1 MVPHDTE
8 PVSFVG
14 IGTSTKTVHLRP
26 AETPHGRRSELT
38 PPFLF
43 PARLTGTRRPWGGG
57 LHPSGTRGKLT
68 GMLRRGPNRTV
79 GSRFSWASV
88 LLVAVSL
95 LASACS
101 SASATPAKNQ
111 PDGAML
117 DRALHAW
124 TRFPVGSSPR
134 PLILLEG
141 FVLNPEYGFRDDNS
155 KEAFING
162 EVTPPAS
169 WPVSPTSSMGFPII
183 GAASAFKT
191 LTTPTTN
198 SLGTPLPLGTTAVQL
213 GSGLFL
219 TDRGWRVLPAW
230 LFSLTGVQNP
240 AKVLAVGPS
249 AIYSAPVTRGG
260 DSPAADI
267 SSGWRWRSAHR
278 GERRGCGCWHRA
290 LHRQLRALGQRVE
303 AGSRRG
309 CGLAPARTDRDPE
322 APATDLRG
330 VFIGGVSA
338 ACVSRT
344 GGSARRAGG
353 GRCQI

>member
-1 MVPHDTE
+1 M
-8 PVSFVG
+8 
-14 IGTSTKTVHLRP
+14 
-26 AETPHGRRSELT
+26 
-38 PPFLF
+38 
-43 PARLTGTRRPWGGG
+43 GGG
-57 LHPSGTRGKLT
+57 LHPSGTRGKLM
-68 GMLRRGPNRTV
+68 GMLRRGPHRTV

-88 LLVAVSL
+88 LLIVVSL
-95 LASACS
+95 LASVCP

-124 TRFPVGSSPR
+124 TGFPVGSSPR

-141 FVLNPEYGFRDDNS
+141 FVLNPEFGFRDDNS

-162 EVTPPAS
+162 EVTAPAS

-198 SLGTPLPLGTTAVQL
+198 SLGHT
-213 GSGLFL
+213 
-219 TDRGWRVLPAW
+219 
-230 LFSLTGVQNP
+230 
-240 AKVLAVGPS
+240 PS
-249 AIYSAPVTRGG
+249 ARNHRRPAGLWTLPHRPRLASPPGVALLAHGSPESGKSARSWAISHLLSTGHSRRQL
-260 DSPAADI
+260 SSADI
-267 SSGWRWRSAHR
+267 SGGWRWRSAHR
-278 GERRGCGCWHRA
+278 GELRGCGGRHRT

-303 AGSRRG
+303 TGSRSG

-322 APATDLRG
+322 SPPTDLRG
-330 VFIGGVSA
+330 VFVGGVSA

-353 GRCQI
+353 GRCQV

>member
-1 MVPHDTE
+1 M
-8 PVSFVG
+8 
-14 IGTSTKTVHLRP
+14 
-26 AETPHGRRSELT
+26 GRRAA
-38 PPFLF
+38 PV
-43 PARLTGTRRPWGGG
+43 GD
-57 LHPSGTRGKLT
+57 RGKLT

-124 TRFPVGSSPR
+124 TLFPVGSSPR
-134 PLILLEG
+134 PLILLKG

-162 EVTPPAS
+162 EVTAPAS

-198 SLGTPLPLGTTAVQL
+198 SLGTPLPLGTTGVQL

-260 DSPAADI
+260 DSPAQI
-267 SSGWRWRSAHR
+267 SVAVGAGGRHIVANFVGAAAGTGPCTASYALSVKESKQAVAVAVVSHPHAQTATRKRQRQTYVACSSVGYLRHASAELEAPLGERVVVDAKSEGAASATPAPAHR
-278 GERRGCGCWHRA
+278 ARG
-290 LHRQLRALGQRVE
+290 
-303 AGSRRG
+303 
-309 CGLAPARTDRDPE
+309 DR
-322 APATDLRG
+322 
-330 VFIGGVSA
+330 S
-338 ACVSRT
+338 
-344 GGSARRAGG
+344 
-353 GRCQI
+353 